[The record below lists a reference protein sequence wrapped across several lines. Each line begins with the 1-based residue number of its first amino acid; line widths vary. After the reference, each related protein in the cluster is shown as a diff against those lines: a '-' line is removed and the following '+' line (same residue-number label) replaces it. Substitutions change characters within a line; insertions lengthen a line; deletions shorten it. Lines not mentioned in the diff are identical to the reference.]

1 AVAVIP
7 ALGGAQGVH
16 LHEVGVRGGGDDELG
31 DTGAGFSPVHLVARV
46 VQVDLDLARVAR
58 VDDPRRVQ
66 HRQAVLVGEAGAGAD
81 HAHVAWWDCYMH
93 PGADEPTRPRVKGN
107 CLQAVEVK
115 TRVGVVRA
123 GGGGGPVIEGELDLQ
138 NVCPF
143 GLKTDGVPKTAHV
156 KLMSQRDSA
165 RATTAM

>member
-58 VDDPRRVQ
+58 VDNPRGVQ
-66 HRQAVLVGEAGAGAD
+66 HGQAVLVGESGAGAD
-81 HAHVAWWDCYMH
+81 HAHVARRDGYVN
-93 PGADEPTRPRVKGN
+93 PGADELSAAWWDVGGVEGVQVEARVQIG
-107 CLQAVEVK
+107 
-115 TRVGVVRA
+115 RA
-123 GGGGGPVIEGELDLQ
+123 
-138 NVCPF
+138 
-143 GLKTDGVPKTAHV
+143 
-156 KLMSQRDSA
+156 S
-165 RATTAM
+165 